1 MEESVTATHRILAVL
16 LAGAMLLPAAA
27 STAGDDK
34 QLSVYAPIATYSL
47 PVIERA
53 GRDYV
58 GLLEILEPL
67 GRVSS
72 QAIGTH
78 WKIRYNNL
86 EGEFVAG
93 KPRCKVRGRECDLA
107 APFLLENERGYV
119 PIAALG
125 SLLPRFLGRGVD
137 FHETGRRLFIGEAG
151 IRPSFQLEAGAPPR
165 LLLNFAAPVNPTIS
179 NEPGRLRMVF
189 KRDPVVSPPSAS
201 TAFDNK
207 AITQATFS
215 EANGLAELDVTATT
229 PLMATFSNGGKTIVV
244 ASIPAASVSAA
255 PATAG
260 VRPPAPRP
268 AAPAQGNSTPVSAPS
283 QSPAPAPRR
292 LLAVVDPA
300 HGGGERG
307 AALTDSLAEKDVTLG
322 FARLLRH
329 ELELRGFAVQL
340 LRDSDSTLALDQRAG
355 AANTAKAA
363 IYICLHAA
371 SQGSGANVY
380 TALLPHEG
388 PAKGVFQP
396 WNTAQAPALPVSNAV
411 AAAIQTSLQKK
422 QFAAHISPASLRP
435 LNNVLMPAVAVE
447 LAPGPSGISDLTSA
461 SYQQQA
467 AAAIADAVVSMRDQL
482 GAQR

>member
-1 MEESVTATHRILAVL
+1 
-16 LAGAMLLPAAA
+16 
-27 STAGDDK
+27 
-34 QLSVYAPIATYSL
+34 
-47 PVIERA
+47 
-53 GRDYV
+53 
-58 GLLEILEPL
+58 
-67 GRVSS
+67 
-72 QAIGTH
+72 
-78 WKIRYNNL
+78 
-86 EGEFVAG
+86 
-93 KPRCKVRGRECDLA
+93 
-107 APFLLENERGYV
+107 
-119 PIAALG
+119 
-125 SLLPRFLGRGVD
+125 
-137 FHETGRRLFIGEAG
+137 
-151 IRPSFQLEAGAPPR
+151 
-165 LLLNFAAPVNPTIS
+165 
-179 NEPGRLRMVF
+179 
-189 KRDPVVSPPSAS
+189 
-201 TAFDNK
+201 
-207 AITQATFS
+207 
-215 EANGLAELDVTATT
+215 
-229 PLMATFSNGGKTIVV
+229 
-244 ASIPAASVSAA
+244 
-255 PATAG
+255 
-260 VRPPAPRP
+260 
-268 AAPAQGNSTPVSAPS
+268 
-283 QSPAPAPRR
+283 PAPRR
-292 LLAVVDPA
+292 LHAVVDPA